1 MFLIFLLQVVY
12 STGKSVVAV
21 VIGLLVDQG
30 LLDYDAKVA
39 KYWPEFSKLG
49 KENITVADVMR
60 HESGLD
66 HMDHVFVDDDFKR
79 ENIKTNCVGKW
90 IENECPQWPNPVFN
104 AHNGQTNLESSKR
117 AYHSITRGW
126 ILNEISRRVDPK
138 GRTIGVILHEEIIS
152 TGVHC
157 GVPDEELNR
166 IVPQQAKSTSWV
178 LSQTLLPS
186 FVTHS
191 VIDMTL
197 LDVYKSFTGNFEEML
212 QPLKCLKGVSTDV
225 SVTHKHWQQDK
236 FRSTEQPSSN
246 FHASAKGLAWVAYIM
261 ANQGQDPSGKQI
273 LSKETWEKMHHDP
286 KEAHDAVLGNSH
298 AVYLLIYL
306 NMFSVMNLPAT
317 FWFQDFAQLLLREDL
332 ITIEV
337 IQNQTMLKPIQTSL
351 DGMDGEVMEAQVCDT
366 EA

>member
-1 MFLIFLLQVVY
+1 MVY

-79 ENIKTNCVGKW
+79 ENIKNNCVGKW

-104 AHNGQTNLESSKR
+104 AHKGQTNLESCKR

-126 ILNEISRRVDPK
+126 ILNEIARRVDPK
-138 GRTIGVILHEEIIS
+138 GRTIGLILHEEIIS
-152 TGVHC
+152 TGVYC

-166 IVPQQAKSTSWV
+166 VVPQQAKSTSWV

-212 QPLKCLKGVSTDV
+212 RPLKCLKGVSTDV

-286 KEAHDAVLGNSH
+286 KEAHDTVLGNLH
-298 AVYLLIYL
+298 AVFNLFDYV
-306 NMFSVMNLPAT
+306 SVMKLPAT

-332 ITIEV
+332 ITIEA
-337 IQNQTMLKPIQTSL
+337 IQTQTMLKPIQTSL
-351 DGMDGEVMEAQVCDT
+351 DGMDGEVMEARVCDI